1 MTEEVIQAVF
11 VPSTETRHQPKPHTV
26 YCVEVH
32 AAVRTWVVWKR
43 YSDFEKLHNQFGS
56 IFPKHPVPL
65 NLPTKSFFPP
75 TFNDVTKIDN
85 RRRGLEEYLRAILS
99 HRDDRWRQTDIWKD
113 FLAIPQGNH
122 KSGNG
127 VGRGGG
133 GAGGGGAT
141 TATATNYTLET
152 WLDEYNAMT
161 DMARQVRSLI
171 NKRGTHNARNEISA
185 SHNCTVQ
192 AKKLLVTLSTRT
204 SNLDAALKGLSE
216 ASKNDEGGMM
226 IARGEL
232 LRRQDLLASLRDEKD
247 ALLKLVNSG
256 RQEQELLKQT
266 PRRSQTTKV
275 TSEKQEQQQENY
287 NYGFPSQQQQQQ
299 QPGRRTAPK
308 RSATIGPGRAF
319 GAAAAAQQRAK
330 ETEVTRGLDND
341 GLLNYQKQVMDDQDQ
356 QVEQFSALLARQKQ
370 LGFAI
375 GDELETQNEILDEL
389 DAGVDRTGLKL
400 KFASK
405 KLATIK

>member
-1 MTEEVIQAVF
+1 MAEVIQAVF

-43 YSDFEKLHNQFGS
+43 YSDFEKLHNQFES
-56 IFPKHPVPL
+56 IFPKHHVPMQ
-65 NLPTKSFFPP
+65 LPTKSFFPP
-75 TFNDVTKIDN
+75 TFNDAAKIDT

-113 FLAIPQGNH
+113 FLAIPHGNH

-127 VGRGGG
+127 G
-133 GAGGGGAT
+133 GAGTGTGGT
-141 TATATNYTLET
+141 TTYTSET

-161 DMARQVRSLI
+161 DAARQVRSLI

-192 AKKLLVTLSTRT
+192 AKKLLVTLSTKI
-204 SNLDAALKGLSE
+204 SHLDAALKGLS
-216 ASKNDEGGMM
+216 DGGHDGGGIMM
-226 IARGEL
+226 AQGEL
-232 LRRQDLLASLRDEKD
+232 LRRQDMLTSLRDEKD

-266 PRRSQTTKV
+266 PRRSQTTRV
-275 TSEKQEQQQENY
+275 INEKPQAQEQQDEFNF
-287 NYGFPSQQQQQQ
+287 GFPTHPQQQQQQ
-299 QPGRRTAPK
+299 QPVRQTAK

-330 ETEVTRGLDND
+330 ETEITRGLDND
-341 GLLNYQKQVMDDQDQ
+341 GLLEYQKQVMDDQDQ
-356 QVEQFSALLARQKQ
+356 QVEQFSALLAQQKQ

-405 KLATIK
+405 KLGTIK

>member
-1 MTEEVIQAVF
+1 MTEVIQAVF

-43 YSDFEKLHNQFGS
+43 YSDFEKLHTQFEN

-65 NLPTKSFFPP
+65 HLPTKSFFPP
-75 TFNDVTKIDN
+75 TFNDATKIDN

-99 HRDDRWRQTDIWKD
+99 HRDDRWRQTDVWKD

-133 GAGGGGAT
+133 GGAAAVT
-141 TATATNYTLET
+141 TTNYTLET

-161 DMARQVRSLI
+161 NMARQVRSLI

-216 ASKNDEGGMM
+216 SSKDYEGGMM

-232 LRRQDLLASLRDEKD
+232 LRRQDLLATLRDEKD

-266 PRRSQTTKV
+266 PRRSQTARV
-275 TSEKQEQQQENY
+275 ANEKQMEEHQQENY
-287 NYGFPSQQQQQQ
+287 NYGFPTHQQQ
-299 QPGRRTAPK
+299 QPIRQTAPK

-341 GLLNYQKQVMDDQDQ
+341 GLIDYQKQVMDDQDQ

>member
-1 MTEEVIQAVF
+1 MT
-11 VPSTETRHQPKPHTV
+11 
-26 YCVEVH
+26 
-32 AAVRTWVVWKR
+32 
-43 YSDFEKLHNQFGS
+43 N
-56 IFPKHPVPL
+56 
-65 NLPTKSFFPP
+65 
-75 TFNDVTKIDN
+75 
-85 RRRGLEEYLRAILS
+85 
-99 HRDDRWRQTDIWKD
+99 
-113 FLAIPQGNH
+113 
-122 KSGNG
+122 
-127 VGRGGG
+127 
-133 GAGGGGAT
+133 
-141 TATATNYTLET
+141 
-152 WLDEYNAMT
+152 
-161 DMARQVRSLI
+161 MARQ
-171 NKRGTHNARNEISA
+171 ISA

-216 ASKNDEGGMM
+216 SSKDYEGSIM

-232 LRRQDLLASLRDEKD
+232 LRRQDLLATLRDEKD

-266 PRRSQTTKV
+266 PRRSQTTRV
-275 TSEKQEQQQENY
+275 ANEKQTEEHQQENY
-287 NYGFPSQQQQQQ
+287 NYGFLTHQQQ
-299 QPGRRTAPK
+299 QPMRQTAPK
-308 RSATIGPGRAF
+308 RSATIGPRRAF

-341 GLLNYQKQVMDDQDQ
+341 GLLVYQKQVMDDQDQ

-405 KLATIK
+405 KLVTIK